1 MRLSAAIVYSDHSAQ
16 ILLGGLGLR
25 MFGASIGM
33 TNRTNLMAA
42 IKSGHWPSLV
52 GAWLHFEVSFMVW
65 LLIGALSVT
74 MAEEFGLSASQKGLL
89 VALPLLGG
97 ALLRIPV
104 GLWNDRVGSKT
115 VGLALLM
122 AQALVLLWGWVGV
135 TTFNHLLGVA
145 LLLGAAGAS
154 FAIALPLAS
163 RSYPPE
169 SQGLAMGIAASA
181 NSGTVLAF
189 LFAPRLAEPLGWRGV
204 CGLMLCAVVV
214 SCVAFALLVQP
225 DDPAPRRAP
234 EDPRVGALARLARLT
249 RQPRLYELSSLYAVT
264 FGGFVGLSSYLPI
277 LFRDQ
282 YGLSLVEAG
291 TITALCGLGG
301 SLIRPVGGLVAD
313 RVGAL
318 TVLRGLFPLLVV
330 LLLVVSAMPA
340 LVSMLTLSVA
350 IVTAFGFGNGVV
362 FRLVGDRF
370 GDQMGAATGVIGAAG
385 ALGGFVLPLL
395 FGLLKEATGS
405 FRGGFLIP
413 AVLCLVATVSVLW
426 QTRRH
431 RMAEL
436 GQVRSFSH

>member
-1 MRLSAAIVYSDHSAQ
+1 MRLSAAIVYSAHSAQ
-16 ILLGGLGLR
+16 IFPGGPGLR
-25 MFGASIGM
+25 MFGVSLGM
-33 TNRTNLMAA
+33 TTHTNLMTA

-65 LLIGALSVT
+65 LLIGALSV
-74 MAEEFGLSASQKGLL
+74 MMGEEFGLSASQKGLL

-122 AQALVLLWGWVGV
+122 AQALVLLWGWLGV
-135 TTFNHLLGVA
+135 TTFYHLLGVA

-214 SCVAFALLVQP
+214 SCVAFALLVRP

-234 EDPRVGALARLARLT
+234 EGSRVGALARLAR
-249 RQPRLYELSSLYAVT
+249 QPRLYELSVLYAVT

-318 TVLRGLFPLLVV
+318 TVLRGLFPLLLV

-340 LVSMLTLSVA
+340 LVPMLTLSVA

-405 FRGGFLIP
+405 FRGGFLVP
-413 AVLCLVATVSVLW
+413 AVLCLVATASVLW

-431 RMAEL
+431 RMAEVE
-436 GQVRSFSH
+436 QVRSFSH